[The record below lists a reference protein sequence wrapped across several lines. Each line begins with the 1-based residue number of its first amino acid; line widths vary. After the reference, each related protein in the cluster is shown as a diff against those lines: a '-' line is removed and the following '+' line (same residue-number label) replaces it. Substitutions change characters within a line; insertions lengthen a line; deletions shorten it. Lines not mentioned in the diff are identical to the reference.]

1 MGERVLGL
9 AYCLTKR
16 HETYEKIDDIEG
28 DFVFAGFVSLV
39 DPPKDRVI
47 EAVAMCNSAKI

>member
-1 MGERVLGL
+1 LGERVLGL